1 MAALAGAG
9 TKQVLSPRNRDLF
22 CRNAGRSANN
32 GEYTQEKRSLKSHNL
47 LRLKVSYRTLFIAA
61 VMLIPFSSA
70 MAAADKADPAVGR
83 AIVVGGK
90 TSTIT
95 PCFSCHGL
103 DGIGD
108 GTGAFPRLAGQAA
121 FYLYKQLIDYASGAR
136 PNDIM
141 APIARQLTEQ
151 QMEDVAAYYS
161 SRKALYF
168 PPSEVDPKVLEH
180 GRHIAEQGL
189 EEGDVQACVFCHGP
203 NGAGNPPSFPYLAG
217 QYAPYTELQMRF
229 WKENIRQNDPLD
241 VMRDIAKRLSEED
254 VRAVALYFET
264 VRPPF
269 PKTTMEA
276 NTAAMAMCKA
286 DDIPLHL
293 CVLGGHPKAGR
304 ALIAGYGCTA
314 CHHIPGIRTVS
325 GSVGP
330 SLEGFGRRSYI
341 AGRVPNRPAWLTL
354 WLRDPPFIDPQTAMP
369 ALGITEVEAR
379 HMAAYLYTLR

>member
-1 MAALAGAG
+1 MLI
-9 TKQVLSPRNRDLF
+9 L
-22 CRNAGRSANN
+22 
-32 GEYTQEKRSLKSHNL
+32 
-47 LRLKVSYRTLFIAA
+47 AA
-61 VMLIPFSSA
+61 VLLIPLNAA
-70 MAAADKADPAVGR
+70 MAATEQADPKAGR

-90 TSTIT
+90 DSTIT

-151 QMEDVAAYYS
+151 QMEDVAAYYA
-161 SRKALYF
+161 SRKAPYF
-168 PPSEVDPKVLEH
+168 PPPQVEPKVFER
-180 GRHIAEQGL
+180 GRHIAEKGL
-189 EEGDVQACVFCHGP
+189 EDANVQACVFCHGP

-217 QYAPYTELQMRF
+217 QYAPYTELQMWL

-241 VMRDIAKRLSEED
+241 VMRNIAKHLSEED

-264 VRPPF
+264 LRSPSPE
-269 PKTTMEA
+269 TTIEA
-276 NTAAMAMCKA
+276 DATAVAVCEAE
-286 DDIPLHL
+286 DIPLHL
-293 CVLGGHPKAGR
+293 CVVGGHPTAGR
-304 ALIAGYGCTA
+304 ALIASYGCAA
-314 CHHIPGIRTVS
+314 CHHIPGVRTVS

-369 ALGITEVEAR
+369 ALGITEREAR